1 MDDFNSETDS
11 DYTSYW
17 RDWVGTFTSIN
28 AHNLVASPTAARGYT
43 MVVIYSAQYGKF
55 LLAWYVDT
63 TMDTVY
69 T

>member
-28 AHNLVASPTAARGYT
+28 VHNLVAYPTVALRYT
-43 MVVIYSAQYGKF
+43 MVIFSTAQYGKF

-63 TMDTVY
+63 TMDTA
-69 T
+69 